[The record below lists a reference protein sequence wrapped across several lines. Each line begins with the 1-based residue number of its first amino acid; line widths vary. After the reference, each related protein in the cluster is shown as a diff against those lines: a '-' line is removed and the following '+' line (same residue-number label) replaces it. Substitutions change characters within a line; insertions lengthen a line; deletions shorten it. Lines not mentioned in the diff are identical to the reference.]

1 MRTPKLAAMIFLL
14 AGIAAA
20 QQRNG
25 GTVGGSATG
34 NTPNIGGGNTR
45 NPSITT
51 PPGSNVPEQRP
62 IFISGKVALS
72 DGTVPSEPVKIER
85 VCNGSPRL
93 EARTDR
99 KGRFS
104 FQLGQNLEFQD
115 ASATGQDGFG
125 GGFGAPRGPGFGSNS
140 SLRDNNLFGCELRA
154 TLPGYR
160 SDPVSLANI
169 HYLDNP
175 DLGTIIL
182 HPIAHVEGLTVS
194 ATTALAPKDARKAYE
209 KGLEAAAKKNP
220 DEAQKDFEKAVA
232 VYPKYAAAWFALG
245 QINEQRDHGEE
256 ARKAYDQS
264 IAADSKFVPPYER
277 LSFMALKESKWQ
289 ELADTTDHM
298 LQLNPYDYPSGYYL
312 SSVAN
317 LQLQHLDVAE
327 KNARE
332 AIRLDP
338 LKKNA
343 RVHYVLGLILAQKRE
358 FTASA
363 ESLQTFLNADPNA
376 PDVDIVRKQLEKVEA
391 AAKEKNPPAQP

>member
-34 NTPNIGGGNTR
+34 NTPNIGGANTR
-45 NPSITT
+45 TPSITT
-51 PPGSNVPEQRP
+51 PPGNNVPEQRP

-72 DGTVPSEPVKIER
+72 DGTAPSEPVKIER

-115 ASATGQDGFG
+115 ASANGQDGFG
-125 GGFGAPRGPGFGSNS
+125 GGFGAPRGPGFGSNA

-209 KGLEAAAKKNP
+209 KGLEAAGKKNP

-343 RVHYVLGLILAQKRE
+343 RAHYVLGLILAQKRE

-363 ESLQTFLNADPNA
+363 ESLQTFLNADPSA
-376 PDVDIVRKQLEKVEA
+376 PDADIVRKQLEKVEA